1 MSVSAFRVLVMV
13 CLLFAVAAPISDV
26 ASRAQ
31 LPEPLKAYLDA
42 EDEAEGEI
50 NSPLI
55 LLAFVAIGVGT
66 LAIIAT
72 AGLLL
77 LWRPAR
83 LLYTISYVMAL
94 PLYFFMGP
102 TISTGVTEFL
112 NYGATF
118 LGGVIWAL
126 IYFSPLKQFFDTP
139 AQPLAA

>member
-1 MSVSAFRVLVMV
+1 MSVSEFRVVVVV
-13 CLLFAVAAPISDV
+13 CLLLAIAAPISDV
-26 ASRAQ
+26 AMRAQ
-31 LPEPLKAYLDA
+31 MPEPLKAYLEA
-42 EDEAEGEI
+42 EDEAEAEI
-50 NSPLI
+50 GSSLI
-55 LLAFVAIGVGT
+55 LLAFFAIGVGT
-66 LAIIAT
+66 LAIIST

-83 LLYTISYVMAL
+83 LLYTISYVLAL

-112 NYGATF
+112 NHGATF

-126 IYFSPLKQFFDTP
+126 IYFSPLKQYFDTP